1 MVITL
6 MFQTEETS
14 ELTEVTRL
22 VTAVQEI
29 PETII
34 MAGVAMEG
42 ATSPQNREDTM
53 EQKTVLLEIMTQTDT
68 TKTQETT
75 ITIEISEVQG
85 TQAQAEDTTV
95 VLAPPTQE
103 VASTTQ
109 DIQNQTEAI
118 TDQAYQTLAEEDL
131 TIPAQAGE
139 DSTMAQEGDSAVV
152 QEEVAVEEVY
162 HGEED
167 KKYTQKERDSMPTLS
182 LVIYLSGKTKLDAFR
197 NLSSFCS
204 SSGKR
209 DSNSRPQPWQGCALP
224 TELFPQESDL
234 IRYPSI
240 FQYLIYFFAIP
251 LNCECKITT
260 FWPNCQIIHHFFNP
274 FYCDNH

>member
-68 TKTQETT
+68 TKIQETT

-139 DSTMAQEGDSAVV
+139 DSAMAQEGDSAVV

-224 TELFPQESDL
+224 TELFPQ
-234 IRYPSI
+234 
-240 FQYLIYFFAIP
+240 
-251 LNCECKITT
+251 
-260 FWPNCQIIHHFFNP
+260 
-274 FYCDNH
+274 

>member
-1 MVITL
+1 
-6 MFQTEETS
+6 
-14 ELTEVTRL
+14 
-22 VTAVQEI
+22 
-29 PETII
+29 
-34 MAGVAMEG
+34 
-42 ATSPQNREDTM
+42 M

-68 TKTQETT
+68 TKKQETT

-131 TIPAQAGE
+131 TIPTQAGE
-139 DSTMAQEGDSAVV
+139 DSAMAQEGDSAVV

-224 TELFPQESDL
+224 TELFPQ
-234 IRYPSI
+234 
-240 FQYLIYFFAIP
+240 
-251 LNCECKITT
+251 
-260 FWPNCQIIHHFFNP
+260 
-274 FYCDNH
+274 

>member
-1 MVITL
+1 MGMVITL

-53 EQKTVLLEIMTQTDT
+53 EQKTFLLEIMTQTDT

-139 DSTMAQEGDSAVV
+139 DSAMAQEGDSAVV

-224 TELFPQESDL
+224 TELFPQ
-234 IRYPSI
+234 
-240 FQYLIYFFAIP
+240 
-251 LNCECKITT
+251 
-260 FWPNCQIIHHFFNP
+260 
-274 FYCDNH
+274 

>member
-1 MVITL
+1 MGMVITL

-139 DSTMAQEGDSAVV
+139 DSAMAQEGDSAVV

-224 TELFPQESDL
+224 TELFPH
-234 IRYPSI
+234 
-240 FQYLIYFFAIP
+240 
-251 LNCECKITT
+251 K
-260 FWPNCQIIHHFFNP
+260 H
-274 FYCDNH
+274 

>member
-1 MVITL
+1 MGMVITL

-139 DSTMAQEGDSAVV
+139 DSAMAQEGDSAVV

-167 KKYTQKERDSMPTLS
+167 KKYTQKRTRLNANIESRYIFERKNETRC
-182 LVIYLSGKTKLDAFR
+182 F
-197 NLSSFCS
+197 
-204 SSGKR
+204 
-209 DSNSRPQPWQGCALP
+209 
-224 TELFPQESDL
+224 
-234 IRYPSI
+234 
-240 FQYLIYFFAIP
+240 
-251 LNCECKITT
+251 
-260 FWPNCQIIHHFFNP
+260 
-274 FYCDNH
+274 

>member
-1 MVITL
+1 
-6 MFQTEETS
+6 
-14 ELTEVTRL
+14 
-22 VTAVQEI
+22 
-29 PETII
+29 
-34 MAGVAMEG
+34 
-42 ATSPQNREDTM
+42 M
-53 EQKTVLLEIMTQTDT
+53 EQITVLLEIMIQIDT

-139 DSTMAQEGDSAVV
+139 DSAMAQEGDSAMAQEEDSAMA

-167 KKYTQKERDSMPTLS
+167 KNIYKKNETQR
-182 LVIYLSGKTKLDAFR
+182 
-197 NLSSFCS
+197 
-204 SSGKR
+204 
-209 DSNSRPQPWQGCALP
+209 
-224 TELFPQESDL
+224 
-234 IRYPSI
+234 
-240 FQYLIYFFAIP
+240 
-251 LNCECKITT
+251 
-260 FWPNCQIIHHFFNP
+260 H
-274 FYCDNH
+274 

>member
-1 MVITL
+1 MGMVITL

-68 TKTQETT
+68 TKIQETT

-139 DSTMAQEGDSAVV
+139 DSAMAQEGDSAVV

-224 TELFPQESDL
+224 TELFPQ
-234 IRYPSI
+234 
-240 FQYLIYFFAIP
+240 
-251 LNCECKITT
+251 
-260 FWPNCQIIHHFFNP
+260 
-274 FYCDNH
+274 

>member
-1 MVITL
+1 
-6 MFQTEETS
+6 
-14 ELTEVTRL
+14 
-22 VTAVQEI
+22 
-29 PETII
+29 
-34 MAGVAMEG
+34 
-42 ATSPQNREDTM
+42 M

-139 DSTMAQEGDSAVV
+139 DSAMAQEGDSAVV

-224 TELFPQESDL
+224 TELFPPD
-234 IRYPSI
+234 IM
-240 FQYLIYFFAIP
+240 
-251 LNCECKITT
+251 
-260 FWPNCQIIHHFFNP
+260 
-274 FYCDNH
+274 

>member
-1 MVITL
+1 MVITSI
-6 MFQTEETS
+6 FQTEETT
-14 ELTEVTRL
+14 ERTEVTHL

-139 DSTMAQEGDSAVV
+139 DSAMAQEGNSAVV

-224 TELFPQESDL
+224 TELFPH
-234 IRYPSI
+234 
-240 FQYLIYFFAIP
+240 
-251 LNCECKITT
+251 K
-260 FWPNCQIIHHFFNP
+260 H
-274 FYCDNH
+274 

>member
-1 MVITL
+1 MGMVITL

-139 DSTMAQEGDSAVV
+139 DSAMAQEGDSAVVQEEDSAVVQEEVAAVV

-224 TELFPQESDL
+224 TELFPQ
-234 IRYPSI
+234 
-240 FQYLIYFFAIP
+240 
-251 LNCECKITT
+251 
-260 FWPNCQIIHHFFNP
+260 
-274 FYCDNH
+274 

>member
-1 MVITL
+1 MEMVITSI
-6 MFQTEETS
+6 FQTEETT
-14 ELTEVTRL
+14 ERTEVTHL

-95 VLAPPTQE
+95 VLATPTQE

-139 DSTMAQEGDSAVV
+139 DSAMAQEGDSAVV

-224 TELFPQESDL
+224 TELFPQ
-234 IRYPSI
+234 
-240 FQYLIYFFAIP
+240 Q
-251 LNCECKITT
+251 
-260 FWPNCQIIHHFFNP
+260 
-274 FYCDNH
+274 

>member
-1 MVITL
+1 MGMVITL

-139 DSTMAQEGDSAVV
+139 DSAMAQEGDSAVV

-224 TELFPQESDL
+224 TELFPQ
-234 IRYPSI
+234 
-240 FQYLIYFFAIP
+240 
-251 LNCECKITT
+251 
-260 FWPNCQIIHHFFNP
+260 
-274 FYCDNH
+274 

>member
-1 MVITL
+1 MGMVITL

-224 TELFPQESDL
+224 TELFPH
-234 IRYPSI
+234 
-240 FQYLIYFFAIP
+240 
-251 LNCECKITT
+251 K
-260 FWPNCQIIHHFFNP
+260 H
-274 FYCDNH
+274 